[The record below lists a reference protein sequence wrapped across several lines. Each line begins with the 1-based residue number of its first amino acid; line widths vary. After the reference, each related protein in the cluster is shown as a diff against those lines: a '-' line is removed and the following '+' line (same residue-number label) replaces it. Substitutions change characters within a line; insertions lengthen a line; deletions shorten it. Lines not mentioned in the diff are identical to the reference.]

1 MAKGKN
7 SFVLYKDQKGL
18 FNYLSDEQA
27 GKLIKTIFSYISDEN
42 PTPSDPIVNI
52 AFESIKSRL
61 KDDLVKWEETREK
74 RSEAGKKGN
83 EARWGNKSQES

>member
-74 RSEAGKKGN
+74 RSEAGKKGMEN
-83 EARWGNKSQES
+83 RYNKDNKC

>member
-18 FNYLSDEQA
+18 FNYLTDEQA

-52 AFESIKSRL
+52 AFESVKSRL
-61 KDDLVKWEETREK
+61 KDDLVKWEETKEK
-74 RSEAGKKGN
+74 RSEAGKKGMESRYN
-83 EARWGNKSQES
+83 NDNKK